1 MCNAYCIVTSFPP
14 LAVVVKAERESPAP
28 CEVQSA
34 IRLLK
39 AKTFIPA
46 EIHRK
51 IVEGYG
57 ESAIQEG
64 NVMKWCRLFKKW
76 GANVHEEERSEH
88 PSSVTD
94 DLKGKVQG
102 KFRKNKQFTLYQLH
116 EHSRD
121 ACRCLVQE
129 NITN

>member
-1 MCNAYCIVTSFPP
+1 MTRALPVYISRLLYVKEDMCNAYCIVTSFPP

-57 ESAIQEG
+57 ESAI
-64 NVMKWCRLFKKW
+64 
-76 GANVHEEERSEH
+76 
-88 PSSVTD
+88 
-94 DLKGKVQG
+94 
-102 KFRKNKQFTLYQLH
+102 
-116 EHSRD
+116 
-121 ACRCLVQE
+121 
-129 NITN
+129 